1 MNNPFEPINA
11 RLNNLEALTIEVL
24 QLLRSTNTASAD
36 EVGGIELATQITRL
50 SAARIYTL
58 VSERKLPH
66 KKRGNRLSF
75 RRSEL
80 LNWLEEGNRG
90 TFSQINADA
99 NQYESFNS
107 RKGGRKTT

>member
-1 MNNPFEPINA
+1 MKQETE
-11 RLNNLEALTIEVL
+11 LNIALTEF
-24 QLLRSTNTASAD
+24 LRPIVAQCVREAIQKITITSSPTPD
-36 EVGGIELATQITRL
+36 EVGGIELARQVTRL

-80 LNWLEEGNRG
+80 LSWLEEGNR
-90 TFSQINADA
+90 AL
-99 NQYESFNS
+99 
-107 RKGGRKTT
+107 KGEVDL

>member
-11 RLNNLEALTIEVL
+11 RLNNLEALTLEVL
-24 QLLRSTNTASAD
+24 QLLRSTTTSSND
-36 EVGGIELATQITRL
+36 EVGGIKLAQDVTRL

-66 KKRGNRLSF
+66 KKRGNRLTF

-80 LNWLEEGNRG
+80 LEWLDEGNREMIG
-90 TFSQINADA
+90 EQDL
-99 NQYESFNS
+99 
-107 RKGGRKTT
+107 